1 MINFFI
7 LFLDLMDDNTEQTAE
22 NPETQ
27 TQRGDEEVQQLYEET
42 LLDANEAIEFAPG
55 M

>member
-1 MINFFI
+1 M
-7 LFLDLMDDNTEQTAE
+7 LE
-22 NPETQ
+22 
-27 TQRGDEEVQQLYEET
+27 DEEHPRRDQEIEIQNEEANQLYEET